1 MDSNKNIIAAISL
14 SAAIIVLWA
23 LFFSPSPEDR
33 EKIKQKRIDSV
44 KSLDAPEIENSE
56 TNNLLSRKEALNK
69 DKRIVFENDNVKG
82 SISLKGA
89 IIDDLLFKNYNEK
102 LEGTKKVVLL
112 NPRNASNTYYLETG
126 WVTNNKNID
135 LPNNKSKWKVEGN
148 TKLSPG
154 NDVKLIWKNAQG
166 LAFEKI
172 ISIDNKFLFTVNQKI
187 KNNTNKIYNFYPYSQ
202 IIRKNIPKD
211 IVNFFILHEG
221 PLGVF
226 DDQLVEKDYDDVIDK
241 KYSINAEKGFLG
253 ITDKYWLTSLI
264 PEKNKNFRAD
274 FEYSEKFKISYIET
288 EALEAQPNNQI
299 SNKVDIVIAAKEVDV
314 IDEYNEKLGLSKF
327 DLVIDWGW
335 FYWIVKPLF
344 FLNDYFFKLAGN
356 YGLAIILI
364 TVCLRLLFF
373 PLNNYAFRS
382 MSRMKIL
389 QPEMARLKEV
399 HKDDKMKLQQAIM
412 QLYKKEGVN
421 PVSGCVPILISI
433 PFFFAIYKMLF
444 VTIEMRHQPFFGWI
458 KDLSEKDP
466 TSIFNLFGLI
476 PWAPPE
482 FLIIGGLPVLMGLT
496 MWAQQKLNPAPQD
509 DIQKKIFMFFP
520 VFLTVILAPFPSGLV
535 LYWTA
540 NNILTMA
547 QQYVIMKRTTVKT
560 SQ

>member
-69 DKRIVFENDNVKG
+69 DKRIIFENDNVKG

-89 IIDDLLFKNYNEK
+89 IIDDLLFKNYNEN
-102 LEGTKKVVLL
+102 LEGKKKVVLL
-112 NPRNASNTYYLETG
+112 NPRNASDTYYLETG
-126 WVTNNKNID
+126 WVSNNKNID

-166 LAFEKI
+166 LTFEKI

-202 IIRKNIPKD
+202 IIRKNIPRD

-264 PEKNKNFRAD
+264 PEKNKKFRAD

-288 EALEAQPNNQI
+288 EALEAQPNKQI